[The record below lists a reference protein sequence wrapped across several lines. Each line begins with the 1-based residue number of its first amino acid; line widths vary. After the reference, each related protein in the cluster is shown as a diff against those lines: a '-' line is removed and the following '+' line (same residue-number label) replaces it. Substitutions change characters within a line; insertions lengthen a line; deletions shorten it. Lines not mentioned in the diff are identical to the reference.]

1 MTSTHF
7 KAKREIYISSL
18 IISRL
23 HSINLSYTEDFAECS
38 FHHCLVSSTSPA
50 AFRSRPCTELDNLE
64 IKGAT
69 SHSGP
74 FTTTDFWLLWA
85 VASGVVSCR
94 WTKTLMALVA
104 TASSRGP
111 VSYDK
116 IKSIE
121 LFFLAQTIRE
131 RKEELWDTSLETCL
145 IISCNSNQDFLKDH
159 WSKFCKQVE
168 KKKTEANGSVH

>member
-94 WTKTLMALVA
+94 CTKTLMALVA

-116 IKSIE
+116 NQLNWITFPRPNNTWKKRWIVGY
-121 LFFLAQTIRE
+121 LFGNLF
-131 RKEELWDTSLETCL
+131 
-145 IISCNSNQDFLKDH
+145 DH
-159 WSKFCKQVE
+159 KL
-168 KKKTEANGSVH
+168 